1 MRQVFGALLC
11 AGILILAQVGPA
23 FAQSQ
28 QFPREKL
35 NPQKNTTPLEPK
47 VNLRPSET
55 ITAPEVESLTRR
67 KNLVI
72 ESFSAEE
79 GGIMTAD
86 NVVHRGPTVA
96 ALAGFE
102 FLYDGD
108 AHQIRQV
115 KAINQGEHI
124 AVVFRDHNGDD
135 EWHFKG
141 RYIGF
146 PGRESEVE
154 LRTLDPVRCPGRCS
168 IRLPN
173 IPATHTAVLAGFD
186 FRRTLE
192 DANLDGMSIQLLP
205 DRQVAD
211 VYFYDDNGFDF
222 SGFIP
227 YPGFDFMSAADM
239 ARNDGAGDTMVT
251 LQLMILTRDWVFY
264 AGRMIG
270 GSQMMGRT
278 IAPGQDLMP
287 KDHSWEQVKSRGLLM
302 GFGFAFGNGDHHIKA
317 IKADLTETPVARF
330 QDGDTGD
337 PMTFFIDYAV
347 LETTAH

>member
-1 MRQVFGALLC
+1 MINKPIAAVLGA
-11 AGILILAQVGPA
+11 AA
-23 FAQSQ
+23 FATLLTGATSAHAQKAPQ
-28 QFPREKL
+28 EKL
-35 NPQKNTTPLEPK
+35 FPQRKTPPLEPTDAIRQK
-47 VNLRPSET
+47 EEIKPPET
-55 ITAPEVESLTRR
+55 RQLPLR
-67 KNLVI
+67 KNLTI
-72 ESFSAEE
+72 ERFAAEE
-79 GGIMTAD
+79 GGIRTAD
-86 NVVHRGPTVA
+86 NVVHRGPTIA

-115 KAINQGEHI
+115 KAINEGEQI
-124 AVVFRDHNGDD
+124 SVVFRDHNGDD

-141 RYIGF
+141 RYVGF

-154 LRTLDPVRCPGRCS
+154 MRTLDAVRCPGRCS

-173 IPATHTAVLAGFD
+173 IPSTHTAVLAGFD
-186 FRRTLE
+186 FRRTRE
-192 DANLDGMSIQLLP
+192 DANLEGMSIMLLP

-227 YPGFDFMSAADM
+227 YPGFDLVTAADA
-239 ARNDGAGDTMVT
+239 ARNDGAGDAMVT
-251 LQLMILTRDWVFY
+251 LQIMIIPRDWVFY
-264 AGRMIG
+264 SGRMIG

-278 IAPGQDLMP
+278 IVPEQLMP
-287 KDHSWEQVKSRGLLM
+287 KDHSWDHVRMRGLLM

-330 QDGDTGD
+330 QDGDTDD

-347 LETTAH
+347 LETTAF